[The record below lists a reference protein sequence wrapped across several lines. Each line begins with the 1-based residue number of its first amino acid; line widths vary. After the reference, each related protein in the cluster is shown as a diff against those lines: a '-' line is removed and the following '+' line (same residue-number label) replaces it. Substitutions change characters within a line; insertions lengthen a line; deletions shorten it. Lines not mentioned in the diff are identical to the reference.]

1 MAVLAGT
8 PVLITVPSAQASV
21 TETASAADPPQNALA
36 QASDSGQQVEV
47 VEERTEYETTFANP
61 DGATFTLEKSI
72 TPVRVE
78 KPGGGWQEPDATL
91 VKRADGSIGPKAA
104 TVDLT
109 FSPGG
114 KGNGLVT
121 IGEDRQTISLGW
133 PGALPAPMLDG
144 ERAVYENVL
153 PDVNLIMT
161 ATVEGFRQVLEV
173 ETPEAAANPEL
184 KSIEY
189 SMEAEGLTVRTG
201 AVGTMEALDGNG
213 RVVFRSPTA
222 QMWNSAGN
230 RADEG
235 VSTQSLAV
243 RPLSASTTPAASQS
257 AESAPVAPAGEGDP
271 LAGPG
276 DGDEAAVMDVVVS
289 HNSLTVTPDAGLIEQ
304 TAPADFPVYIDP
316 AVNANKSER
325 TVLSSD
331 GDVFYNF
338 SGGDNGMSV
347 GRCGSAVIGGTRYYC
362 TSGTPYT
369 NRMYYE
375 FTAGN
380 LKGKHVLDAEF
391 TVTET
396 WSFSCDA
403 RWVDLERTDGIS
415 ASTKW
420 PGPGG
425 PKSDNSWDQ
434 MGDRNVS
441 HGRGSACSPSQP
453 RAPVTFSDYA
463 PEPDENLTPTV
474 RDFAAGKFST
484 LTLMLKAK
492 DESDAVA
499 WKRFDDDAVLRV
511 IYVGK
516 PAVPTEYGLET
527 GTGQVCSKDS
537 AKPTV
542 WSDPTPNLAATPQ
555 TASGGESGAML
566 RAYFDID
573 VKNTDGS
580 WSDFSEPTS
589 GSLKPTS
596 GHVGD
601 GADQNKTW
609 DVSLAD
615 GKQYRYAAY
624 TRSYYDTTYA
634 KYLGSSGSPFCYF
647 TIDSAAPKPPTIT
660 FNSVYSACLPG
671 SCVPGGKP
679 GAVGQVTFGP
689 AAGTSDVNVAYAYK
703 LTGDAAWRPWKP
715 GATVTENIVPT
726 DSGTVILN
734 VMTKDSLNRTG
745 ENTVRFLVGEGGA
758 PLGKW
763 SFNETSGV
771 GYDLSATTSALRDD
785 VTLAGASRTSNG
797 RRGVVTEKTITDGVM
812 GATTATGEDKG
823 LWLANSAYGS
833 TSGKV
838 LETQASYTVAAWVRL
853 DTIGRNFTV
862 LGQDGTHSSP
872 FFLGYCESV
881 NRWCFRL
888 ADADAAVTSLDN
900 QRADSKQPASAKVWT
915 HLAGVVD
922 TQSKKLHLYVNG
934 VLQNSDDLT
943 TGAWSSSGPLQIG
956 RVKHKSGYVDHFAGE
971 VDEVTVW
978 QEAKTAGDIARDANP
993 VDTNGKAYAELV
1005 AHYNPEAAASG
1016 ATSLTDLSNYSN
1028 TVTLGSGA
1036 SLDGTGL
1043 VLNGSSGS
1051 ATAPRRPVDD
1061 TGSFTVATEVAV
1073 TTSALASKPD
1083 GYRAQIMGQRTA
1095 TGSSWGLWL
1104 EKTGT
1109 ISEPVVDEDENPV
1122 LDENGNPVPPK
1133 IVPVGRWHFG
1143 RLTADGTGTS
1153 VASDTLAAL
1162 DTPVGL
1168 VGTFDSRT
1176 GQITLYVGSEIQGDR
1191 LAYTA
1196 QAGTGELSVGQGWL
1210 SSAWGNFLPG
1220 RITDIRLWAG
1230 AVTDETQV
1238 STVVGY

>member
-1 MAVLAGT
+1 MTALALLAGT
-8 PVLITVPSAQASV
+8 PALIAAPAARASAPEAASVAASPLNASAQA
-21 TETASAADPPQNALA
+21 A
-36 QASDSGQQVEV
+36 DSGQRVEV

-72 TPVRVE
+72 APVRVG

-91 VKRADGSIGPKAA
+91 VKRPDGSIGPKAA
-104 TVDLT
+104 AVDLT

-114 KGNGLVT
+114 KGAGLVT
-121 IGEDRQTISLGW
+121 IGEDGQSISLGW
-133 PGALPAPMLDG
+133 PGALPEPTLNG
-144 ERAVYENVL
+144 ERAVYEDVL
-153 PDVNLIMT
+153 PHVNLIMT

-173 ETPEAAANPEL
+173 ETPEAAASPEL

-189 SMEAEGLTVRTG
+189 SLDAEGLTIRTG

-213 RVVFRSPTA
+213 RAVFRSPSA
-222 QMWNSAGN
+222 QMWNSAGKN
-230 RADEG
+230 EEG
-235 VSTQSLAV
+235 VIAQSLAA
-243 RPLSASTTPAASQS
+243 RPASVAGTASPS
-257 AESAPVAPAGEGDP
+257 PISVPVAPATEGDP

-276 DGDEAAVMDVVVS
+276 DGDQAAVMNVAVS
-289 HNSLTVTPDAGLIEQ
+289 SDSLTVTPDAELIQQ
-304 TAPADFPVYIDP
+304 TATADFPVYIDP
-316 AVNANKSER
+316 AVNATKSER

-347 GRCGSAVIGGTRYYC
+347 GRCGSAVIGGTRYSC
-362 TSGTPYT
+362 TTGTPYT

-492 DESDAVA
+492 DESDPVA
-499 WKRFDDDAVLRV
+499 WKRFDDDAVLKV

-516 PAVPTEYGLET
+516 PATPTEYGLET
-527 GTGQVCSKDS
+527 GTGQVCSKNS

-573 VKNTDGS
+573 VRNADGS
-580 WSDFSEPTS
+580 WSDSAEPST
-589 GSLKPTS
+589 GSFKPTS

-609 DVSLAD
+609 DAPLVD

-634 KYLGSSGSPFCYF
+634 KYLGSGASPFCYF
-647 TIDSAAPKPPTIT
+647 TIDSAAPKPPSIS
-660 FNSVYSACLPG
+660 FNSVYTACLPG

-679 GAVGQVTFGP
+679 GTVGKVTFGP
-689 AAGTSDVNVAYAYK
+689 AAGSTDVNVAYTYK
-703 LTGDAAWRPWKP
+703 LTGDTDWRPWKS
-715 GATVTENIVPT
+715 GATITENIVPT
-726 DSGTVILN
+726 DSGTVVLN

-758 PLGKW
+758 PSGKW
-763 SFNETSGV
+763 SFNEISGV
-771 GYDLSATTSALRDD
+771 GYDLSASTPALRDD

-797 RRGVVTEKTITDGVM
+797 RRGVVTERIITDGVM
-812 GATTATGEDKG
+812 GADTASGEDKG
-823 LWLANSAYGS
+823 LWLADSAYGS

-853 DTIGRNFTV
+853 ETTERHFTV
-862 LGQDGTHSSP
+862 LGQDGTHYSP
-872 FFLGYCESV
+872 FFLGYCQGA
-881 NRWCFRL
+881 NRWCLRL

-900 QRADSKQPASAKVWT
+900 QRADSRQPPSVKVWT
-915 HLAGVVD
+915 HLAAVVD
-922 TQSKKLHLYVNG
+922 TQAKKLHLYVNG
-934 VLQNSDDLT
+934 VLQNSDELT
-943 TGAWSSSGPLQIG
+943 TGTWPSTGPLQIG
-956 RVKHKSGYVDHFAGE
+956 RVKYKGGYVDHFAGE

-978 QEAKTAGDIARDANP
+978 QEAKDSGDIARDANP

-1016 ATSLTDLSNYSN
+1016 ATSLTDLSKYGN

-1043 VLNGSSGS
+1043 VLNGNSGS

-1073 TTSALASKPD
+1073 TTSALVSKPD
-1083 GYRAQIMGQRTA
+1083 GYRAQIMGQRTE
-1095 TGSSWGLWL
+1095 TGSSWGLWF

-1133 IVPVGRWHFG
+1133 TVPVGRWHFG

-1196 QAGTGELSVGQGWL
+1196 QAGTGELSIGKGWL

-1220 RITDIRLWAG
+1220 RITDIRLWVG

-1238 STVVGY
+1238 TQVVGY